1 MSKTPPAASLLDLM
15 RDFMARKEE
24 KLSEELGEKYGVPPE
39 EVADVVLS
47 FLKDS
52 YGPAIELLEELAAKS
67 GPLLLFI
74 GKMDCAVCSRC
85 KPIIE
90 VFLSGHAELEMV
102 AVDYSQREGLLYH
115 IIVNQESGMLPLIA
129 FILGAQL
136 RLSFTGE
143 CSALSDYE
151 RCYSAILSECSQ
163 NIYAN

>member
-1 MSKTPPAASLLDLM
+1 MV
-15 RDFMARKEE
+15 RKEE
-24 KLSEELGEKYGVPPE
+24 QLSEELGEKYGVPPE

-47 FLKDS
+47 FLKDA
-52 YGPAIELLEELAAKS
+52 YGPAVALMEELAAKS

-74 GKMDCAVCSRC
+74 GKKDCAVCFRC

-90 VFLSGHAELEMV
+90 DFLLDHPELELV
-102 AVDYSQREGLLYH
+102 AADYSEPQGLLYH

-129 FILGAQL
+129 FILQGQL

-151 RCYSAILSECSQ
+151 RCYSDILSECSQ

>member
-1 MSKTPPAASLLDLM
+1 MSKTPPSPSLLDLM
-15 RDFMARKEE
+15 RDFMVRKEE
-24 KLSEELGEKYGVPPE
+24 QLGEELGEKYGVPPE

-47 FLKDS
+47 FLKDA
-52 YGPAIELLEELAAKS
+52 YGPAMALMEELAAKS

-74 GKMDCAVCSRC
+74 GKKDCAVCSRC

-90 VFLSGHAELEMV
+90 DFLLEHPELEMV
-102 AVDYSQREGLLYH
+102 AIDYSQPQGLLYH

-129 FILGAQL
+129 FILQGQL

-151 RCYSAILSECSQ
+151 RCYSDILSECSQ